1 MGAFYNN
8 DSFFQCEKILVTGMK
23 HKPNLTVLH
32 VIDNMQVEE
41 TLAMKFPVFCLMSLF
56 MVDVCR
62 TSPVRQ
68 GECF

>member
-23 HKPNLTVLH
+23 HKPNLTVVH

-41 TLAMKFPVFCLMSLF
+41 TSLL
-56 MVDVCR
+56 R
-62 TSPVRQ
+62 
-68 GECF
+68 